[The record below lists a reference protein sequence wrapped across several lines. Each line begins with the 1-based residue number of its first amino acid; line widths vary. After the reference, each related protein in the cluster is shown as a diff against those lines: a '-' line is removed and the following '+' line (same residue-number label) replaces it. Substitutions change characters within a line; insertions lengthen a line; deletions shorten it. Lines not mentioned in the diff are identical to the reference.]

1 LFRREVNAAEKI
13 DLVRL
18 ERSEA
23 ERSEAERS
31 GGLTKSTGRQLR
43 VSVPDPE
50 VSAASGRRRFSAAY
64 KARIVREA
72 DACSQPGET
81 GALLRREG
89 LYSSQLTQWRK
100 QYRNGAISALR
111 KLSERG
117 RKVTKNPLADE
128 NQRLGRELERAQKK
142 LRQAEIII
150 EFQKNLCEILGIS
163 PTGVSKGEEI

>member
-1 LFRREVNAAEKI
+1 MFRREVNAAEKI

-18 ERSEA
+18 DPIEA

-31 GGLTKSTGRQLR
+31 GAPTKSADKR
-43 VSVPDPE
+43 VRISVPDPE

-64 KARIVREA
+64 KARIVRES
-72 DACSQPGET
+72 DACSQPGEI

-89 LYSSQLTQWRK
+89 LYSSQLTEWRK
-100 QYRNGAISALR
+100 QYRKGAESALSDD
-111 KLSERG
+111 KRG
-117 RKVTKNPLADE
+117 RKPTKNPLKPE
-128 NQRLGRELERAQKK
+128 VERLGRELERAQKK

-163 PTGVSKGEEI
+163 PTSVSADEEK